1 MNSKHHFLRLDGVK
15 VAHSPHMV
23 GDLGST
29 PSPGIRKGC
38 CLVFICMR
46 FYTIYILFYIIK
58 NILNKKISRQKFQK
72 KILFAKTS
80 YKKILV
86 IEKKIS

>member
-1 MNSKHHFLRLDGVK
+1 MVFVIMLENAMNSKHHFLRLDGVK

-38 CLVFICMR
+38 CLVFIFICD
-46 FYTIYILFYIIK
+46 FTPFTFICKDQYIPFYI
-58 NILNKKISRQKFQK
+58 Q
-72 KILFAKTS
+72 
-80 YKKILV
+80 
-86 IEKKIS
+86 

>member
-38 CLVFICMR
+38 CLVFIFICD
-46 FYTIYILFYIIK
+46 FTPFTLSTYDF
-58 NILNKKISRQKFQK
+58 
-72 KILFAKTS
+72 
-80 YKKILV
+80 
-86 IEKKIS
+86 

>member
-38 CLVFICMR
+38 CLVFIFICD
-46 FYTIYILFYIIK
+46 FTPFTFICKDQYTVQVNQTNINMNAK
-58 NILNKKISRQKFQK
+58 NNKDKQVDKRRK
-72 KILFAKTS
+72 K
-80 YKKILV
+80 
-86 IEKKIS
+86 